1 MLQTGRPKVASTKAE
16 VSLSIGSP
24 VNDTFSMKYR

>member
-1 MLQTGRPKVASTKAE
+1 MLQTGRPKVASANAA

-24 VNDTFSMKYR
+24 VKDSFSIA